1 MDYGKVF
8 KNLREERGM
17 SRAELSSLLGVTK
30 SALWKIENGQSVPK
44 QSTIVA
50 LSGIALSPVARIVIE
65 ALEPSDYEVK
75 KK

>member
-50 LSGIALSPVARIVIE
+50 LSGIALIPVARIVIE